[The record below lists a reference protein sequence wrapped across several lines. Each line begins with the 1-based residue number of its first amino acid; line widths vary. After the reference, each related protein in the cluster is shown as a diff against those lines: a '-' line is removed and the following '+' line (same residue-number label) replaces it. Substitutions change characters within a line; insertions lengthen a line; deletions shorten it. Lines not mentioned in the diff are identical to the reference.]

1 MTHSDSSDSTAGDLI
16 FTPSVTE
23 SPFDPPQRGP
33 RPSPGPP
40 SPLRLSSLPSTIKEE
55 FRPNRQEDRIH
66 FDLNAPTR
74 DTHSDDED
82 DDDENM
88 SGRPSM
94 HRPAPGNHA
103 SEPLL
108 GEDKRSFSRG
118 RPESPSVLGSSRPA
132 FAARRSTFRSRSPT
146 YAQPPDLVR
155 RKYIYASFFLIL
167 SLVSFVVQTETAVY
181 IQHELKWNKAYCMM
195 YLTHGSWVFLW
206 PFQLLIIRLQKRQ
219 LSWEAFWRRHKYIL
233 KSTAQMV
240 VSQDL
245 YPSPTTTAR
254 SPWPYMIK
262 TTAFITTFLT
272 MAGGS
277 WYVAVNLTSPSDLTA
292 IYNCSA
298 FFAYVFS
305 IMLLNDKLRFDKA
318 ISVALAIIG
327 VLVVAYGDKDDSTP
341 GPSPSNPG
349 AEQPFN
355 TKLVGNL
362 VIGIGSVAYGFY
374 EVLYKRFAC
383 PPEGCS
389 PGRGMIFANTFG
401 SMIGLFTLTVLW
413 IPLPILHITGL
424 EVFELPSRK
433 AAGLLAISTLSN
445 AVFSGSFL
453 VLMSLTSPVLSSVA
467 ALLTIFLVGITDWLI
482 TGKPISFPAMVGC
495 ALIVVAFL
503 MLSYATYR
511 EMKEEQLKREG
522 EEDKVFDDDDDDDM
536 NAEDD
541 DADVETAPLAADGH
555 VRPGGSRSALRR
567 NDHDDEEVDELGR
580 TRRGRRQS

>member
-1 MTHSDSSDSTAGDLI
+1 M
-16 FTPSVTE
+16 
-23 SPFDPPQRGP
+23 
-33 RPSPGPP
+33 
-40 SPLRLSSLPSTIKEE
+40 
-55 FRPNRQEDRIH
+55 
-66 FDLNAPTR
+66 
-74 DTHSDDED
+74 
-82 DDDENM
+82 
-88 SGRPSM
+88 
-94 HRPAPGNHA
+94 
-103 SEPLL
+103 
-108 GEDKRSFSRG
+108 
-118 RPESPSVLGSSRPA
+118 
-132 FAARRSTFRSRSPT
+132 
-146 YAQPPDLVR
+146 R

-245 YPSPTTTAR
+245 YLSPATTAR
-254 SPWPYMIK
+254 SPWPYMMK

-318 ISVALAIIG
+318 LSVALAIIG

-349 AEQPFN
+349 SEQSFN

-362 VIGIGSVAYGFY
+362 IIGIGSVAYGFY

-401 SMIGLFTLTVLW
+401 SMIGFFTLTVLW

-482 TGKPISFPAMVGC
+482 TGKPISLPAMIGC

-511 EMKEEQLKREG
+511 EMKEDQLKREG
-522 EEDKVFDDDDDDDM
+522 EEDKVFDDDEED
-536 NAEDD
+536 EDD
-541 DADVETAPLAADGH
+541 AAADLEGH
-555 VRPGGSRSALRR
+555 ARPGGSRTALRR
-567 NDHDDEEVDELGR
+567 NDPDDDDGEVDELGR